1 MFYQTALLL
10 ICLPDMLITATGV
23 GNMEKVKCLWLTF
36 IQCWR
41 DLFNFAPQAIEHK
54 FEINTENNTLASHFN
69 AALGYLNNA
78 IESERN

>member
-1 MFYQTALLL
+1 MKNDPKIHKYVLSNSIAF
-10 ICLPDMLITATGV
+10 DMLAGY
-23 GNMEKVKCLWLTF
+23 
-36 IQCWR
+36 
-41 DLFNFAPQAIEHK
+41 APQAIEHK